1 MMGATTGSMAAA
13 LAGVPAGVQA
23 QGVWAGR
30 RQLFV
35 RFAGEAETATMY
47 TSNAL
52 ARELA
57 RQLGRS
63 RFHSVAIGG
72 RDPLANVPFLLAAFE
87 AASPTLPVM
96 LDTDGLRPEAFDPL
110 APHLALVQVTLEFIG
125 SEATTTHALDTI
137 SAAATAQCAHALVLC
152 PREDT
157 SDGQLLRTI
166 EQAHGASAATQVVIH
181 PPLPAGDQPMLD
193 RRWASL
199 LDQAMSTHLDTR
211 IALRLPPPAGLR

>member
-1 MMGATTGSMAAA
+1 MTDGTIGSAAAA

-47 TSNAL
+47 TSGAL
-52 ARELA
+52 ARELV

-63 RFHSVAIGG
+63 KFHSIAIGG
-72 RDPLANVPFLLAAFE
+72 RDPLANVTFLLAALG
-87 AASPTLPVM
+87 AARPAIPVM
-96 LDTDGLRPEAFDPL
+96 LDTDGLRPEALGPL
-110 APHLALVQVTLEFIG
+110 APHLALAQVTIEFVG
-125 SEATTTHALDTI
+125 PEATVTHAIETI
-137 SAAATAQCAHALVLC
+137 AAAAMARCAHALVLC

-166 EQAHGASAATQVVIH
+166 EQAHGASAATQIVIQ
-181 PPLPAGDQPMLD
+181 PPFPGGEQPMLD
-193 RRWASL
+193 RRWAML
-199 LDQAMSTHLDTR
+199 LDQTVATHADTR